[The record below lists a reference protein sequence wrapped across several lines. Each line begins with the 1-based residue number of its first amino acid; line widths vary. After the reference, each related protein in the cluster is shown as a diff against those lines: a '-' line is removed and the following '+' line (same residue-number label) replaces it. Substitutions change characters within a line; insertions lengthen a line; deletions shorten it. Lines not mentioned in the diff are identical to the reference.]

1 VTRIDAG
8 DRAFLT
14 VRSYI
19 ATVRTQ
25 GRNPS
30 MLAARGIIRAAGTRR
45 RGSVWPARGSRD
57 PPVIAGSRSAFPCLY
72 RVGRRSE
79 PTAGDR
85 DGSWSTPSSGA
96 VAGQDW
102 HPGPSRSP
110 RRLTDPHG
118 RLLLPGC
125 CPCACVAPGAFE
137 GRGSAVSTLHTTSR
151 PTCGRASSL
160 GPSSAGNDT
169 TVTGGTGLTLPT
181 EGARAVTTVPGWGT
195 PGACSTGQQR
205 SVPVAHGAL
214 RPLPHLGERR
224 LAEPAEAA
232 CGLWHAR
239 GQRIGPVGIHRLPR
253 NRQKPRSRNKRR
265 LEPVTAIVRCP
276 TC

>member
-125 CPCACVAPGAFE
+125 CPCACVAPGAL
-137 GRGSAVSTLHTTSR
+137 RGSRVGREHSPYDLKADLRAGLVPR
-151 PTCGRASSL
+151 PVLGRQRHDGHRGHRPHPPHRGSQSSH
-160 GPSSAGNDT
+160 D
-169 TVTGGTGLTLPT
+169 
-181 EGARAVTTVPGWGT
+181 GARLGHAWGMLHGTATVSPGRPRRT
-195 PGACSTGQQR
+195 P
-205 SVPVAHGAL
+205 
-214 RPLPHLGERR
+214 
-224 LAEPAEAA
+224 PAASP
-232 CGLWHAR
+232 GR
-239 GQRIGPVGIHRLPR
+239 TPPR
-253 NRQKPRSRNKRR
+253 
-265 LEPVTAIVRCP
+265 
-276 TC
+276 